1 MTIPE
6 HYKGREQTYCKHR
19 LLEAY
24 LERLFMIVG
33 HHEPTICYVDCFA
46 GPWEEHGNDL
56 EDTSISR
63 SLKIVEKCKEGLLK
77 IGKTVKFRALFVE
90 QNAKAF
96 LRLQSYLDDRCTD
109 GIETMAL
116 KGSFHELRQEI
127 LDWCG
132 SGAFVFFFVDP
143 TGWKNAVEIPTLT
156 PLLSRPN
163 SELLIN
169 FMYDFLSR
177 TVPQPE
183 FQEDMQRIFGKA
195 PNTDGMSPEERE
207 RYLLSLYR
215 ANLKRISPTGGG
227 QPRTAYVRVLK
238 PTMDRTHYHLVYVTR
253 HPKGIVEFM
262 EASAGLEIVQK
273 KIRALAKQ
281 DARILKTG
289 QRELF
294 PADLGL
300 TAEREEIDLS
310 DVKIYWLDR
319 ISDAPKRFGVY
330 ELADMLE
337 ESGWFPGDLQ
347 RALKELMKEGK
358 VLNLDA
364 KRARPV
370 NAVNFEKGESL
381 KRVLP

>member
-46 GPWEEHGNDL
+46 GPWEEHGHDL
-56 EDTSISR
+56 EDTSIAR
-63 SLKIVEKCKEGLLK
+63 SLNIIKKCREGLFK
-77 IGKTVKFRALFVE
+77 IGKIVRFRALFVE
-90 QNAKAF
+90 QNARAF
-96 LRLQSYLDDRCTD
+96 LRLQSYLTDQCTD
-109 GIETMAL
+109 GIETHAL
-116 KGSFHELRQEI
+116 KGSFHELRVEL

-132 SGAFVFFFVDP
+132 PGGFAFFFVDP
-143 TGWKNAVEIPTLT
+143 TGWKDVKIPTLT
-156 PLLSRPN
+156 PLLRRPN
-163 SELLIN
+163 SEFLIN
-169 FMYDFLSR
+169 FMYDFVSR
-177 TVPQPE
+177 TAPQPS
-183 FQEDMQRIFGKA
+183 FQDDMRGIFGQA
-195 PNTDGMSPEERE
+195 PDTDGMSPEERE

-262 EASAGLEIVQK
+262 KASEGLEIVQK

-300 TAEREEIDLS
+300 TAGREEIDLS
-310 DVKIYWLDR
+310 DVKTYWLER
-319 ISDAPKRFGVY
+319 LSDSPKRFGVY

-347 RALKELMKEGK
+347 RALKELINEGK

-364 KRARPV
+364 KRARRV
-370 NAVNFEKGESL
+370 NAVNFERGESL